1 VTLLNKLGVQTS
13 EGEMARL
20 AMAAPGKGI
29 SPHQAAYALRRKL
42 EQVGRS
48 EIAVLLVPDL
58 KNVHDLPKP
67 FLAGIKFSFR
77 TNHMVCVMET
87 TQDNLVVGDPISV
100 GPKKW
105 SWDNFR
111 MMWSGIVIVLQN
123 NNTF

>member
-1 VTLLNKLGVQTS
+1 MVTLLNKIGVQTS

-42 EQVGRS
+42 RQVGRS
-48 EIAVLLVPDL
+48 EKAVIFVPDL
-58 KNVHDLPKP
+58 KNFHDLPKP

-77 TNHMVCVMET
+77 TNHMVCVLET
-87 TQDNLVVGDPISV
+87 TKDKLVVGDPISV

-105 SWDNFR
+105 SWEQFGK
-111 MMWSGIVIVLQN
+111 MWSGIVIVCD
-123 NNTF
+123 